1 MRKDRRLRKSR
12 EFAAVRRE
20 GKSWSDR
27 LLVLIALPNDMDI
40 TRFGFSVGKRI
51 GNAVARNRVK
61 RRLREAARLTEIQE
75 GWDLVVIARKEASSA
90 DFHRLRSSMTRLF
103 KRAGVLAN
111 SPEIQGCRPKVKQ
124 CGN

>member
-27 LLVLIALPNDMDI
+27 LLVLIARPNGLDI
-40 TRFGFSVGKRI
+40 TRFGFPVGKRI
-51 GNAVARNRVK
+51 GNAVVRNKVK
-61 RRLREAARLTEIQE
+61 RRLREVARLTEIQE
-75 GWDLVVIARKEASSA
+75 GWDLVLIARKDASSA

-103 KRAGVLAN
+103 KRAGILDN
-111 SPEIQGCRPKVKQ
+111 TSKIQGCPPKVKQ